1 MPAAVSGRSTSADL
15 VDCTAPLQA
24 WQKQT
29 APQIARA
36 LCEPYGIKVADEA
49 DLSEVGLSEV
59 FDNFA
64 SQPGETVAKVLV
76 RLARLR
82 GVWIGDAAPGGALRF
97 FNPGRKHAPYQLDL
111 GEHLVRVRAYE
122 DRAQRFGVV
131 QLLGESAKG
140 ALALASAEIKVYA
153 KGGASTF
160 F

>member
-1 MPAAVSGRSTSADL
+1 M
-15 VDCTAPLQA
+15 
-24 WQKQT
+24 
-29 APQIARA
+29 
-36 LCEPYGIKVADEA
+36 
-49 DLSEVGLSEV
+49 
-59 FDNFA
+59 
-64 SQPGETVAKVLV
+64 LV

-122 DRAQRFGVV
+122 DRAKRFSEV

>member
-1 MPAAVSGRSTSADL
+1 MPAAVSGRSASADL
-15 VDCTAPLQA
+15 VDCAAPLQA
-24 WQKQT
+24 WQSQT

-36 LCEPYGIKVADEA
+36 LCEPYGIKVADE
-49 DLSEVGLSEV
+49 VGLSEV

-64 SQPGETVAKVLV
+64 SQPGETVAKALL

-82 GVWIGDAAPGGALRF
+82 GVWIGDAAPDGTLRF
-97 FNPGRKHAPYQLDL
+97 FDPGKKHAPYQLDL

-122 DRAQRFGVV
+122 DRAQRFGMV